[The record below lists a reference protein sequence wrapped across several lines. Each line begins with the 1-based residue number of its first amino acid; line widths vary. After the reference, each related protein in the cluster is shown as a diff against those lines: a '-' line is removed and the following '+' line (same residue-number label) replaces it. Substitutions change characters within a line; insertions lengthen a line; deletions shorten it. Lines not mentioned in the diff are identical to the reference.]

1 MLVQQSIV
9 AESLPTLLA
18 LTDKVSTV
26 FHRVERENLLAG
38 EHKAALELTRVMKTR
53 GVKMPLVTKTSL
65 ARDFDDDLRKRG
77 RNCGFIMRSI

>member
-38 EHKAALELTRVMKTR
+38 EHKAALEKILHAFFSK
-53 GVKMPLVTKTSL
+53 LLSFL
-65 ARDFDDDLRKRG
+65 LD
-77 RNCGFIMRSI
+77 